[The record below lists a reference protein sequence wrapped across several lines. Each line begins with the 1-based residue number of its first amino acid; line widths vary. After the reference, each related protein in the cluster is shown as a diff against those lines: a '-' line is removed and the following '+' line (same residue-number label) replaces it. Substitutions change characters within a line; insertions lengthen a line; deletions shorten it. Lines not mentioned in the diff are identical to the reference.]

1 MKNPRDIVLVGIGF
15 LLGIIFC
22 YFLTAARL
30 VEPKTGGMT
39 VVFSPAAQATN
50 IPAAREINLFPKK
63 ADGLR
68 TVEPTVTFELRSRYV
83 PVRRVNNMFPL
94 NAPGGLVQPTVPQ
107 YDLIDFN
114 YVPDFQLP
122 AN

>member
-1 MKNPRDIVLVGIGF
+1 MKNPREILLVGIGF

-30 VEPKTGGMT
+30 SEPRKGIMT
-39 VVFSPAAQATN
+39 AVFSATSPATN
-50 IPAAREINLFPKK
+50 VLPGREINLFPKETE
-63 ADGLR
+63 GVR
-68 TVEPTVTFELRSRYV
+68 TEEPTVTFEPRARYV
-83 PVRRVNNMFPL
+83 PVRRVNNMFRSDSPTSVMPL
-94 NAPGGLVQPTVPQ
+94 VPQ

-114 YVPDFQLP
+114 YVPDFKLP